1 MGQLSKE
8 ILEEIYTLIE
18 GIIGEK
24 SLRLLK
30 RRIEEKGIKDVPRI
44 LFEVADEMG
53 KLLGKRGA
61 YATLRE
67 VGREVARNLMQK
79 YPREEWER
87 IFEEG
92 LNIMGFAKGVKRE
105 GNRACIC
112 SCIFYPQFLEPRKL
126 KPTEHPICWIGWG
139 FIEGFMKE
147 FTGAL
152 GVEWK
157 ERDYVREQCWFE
169 VIQPK

>member
-1 MGQLSKE
+1 MGTLSEE
-8 ILEEIYTLIE
+8 ILENIYHLLE
-18 GIIGEK
+18 GIVGEK
-24 SLRLLK
+24 AVKLIK
-30 RRIEEKGIKDVPRI
+30 RKITEKGITEVSQI
-44 LFEVADEMG
+44 IFETAQEMG
-53 KLLGKRGA
+53 EIIGQPGA

-67 VGREVARNLMQK
+67 VGRSVARNLMNEHPK
-79 YPREEWER
+79 EEWEKVFR
-87 IFEEG
+87 EG

-112 SCIFYPQFLEPRKL
+112 SCIFYPQFLGPRKL

-157 ERDYVREQCWFE
+157 ERDYEKEQCWFE